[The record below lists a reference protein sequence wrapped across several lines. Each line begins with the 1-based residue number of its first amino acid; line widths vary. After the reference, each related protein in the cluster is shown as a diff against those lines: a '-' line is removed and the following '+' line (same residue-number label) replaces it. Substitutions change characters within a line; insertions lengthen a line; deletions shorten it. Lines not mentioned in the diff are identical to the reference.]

1 MAVIFALWTFTFLI
15 VPAVHF
21 SNQHFWQI
29 MNLKYDEFLYVYIYV
44 HNVTSSFTSCYVL
57 DHI

>member
-29 MNLKYDEFLYVYIYV
+29 MILTYDEFLYV
-44 HNVTSSFTSCYVL
+44 
-57 DHI
+57 HICT